1 MKNRYLIHA
10 IFICIFV
17 LYMLT
22 AVFIAKGPILIW
34 LALLILLLKGYGFAR
49 GLYIGACTADI
60 LIYGS
65 FLIAWLPN
73 AYRSHAV
80 DNLSAYLTLFI
91 VRIVLALSALIVI
104 VLTWEYIPSKEYME
118 WRNAKKKSR

>member
-1 MKNRYLIHA
+1 
-10 IFICIFV
+10 
-17 LYMLT
+17 MLT
-22 AVFIAKGPILIW
+22 AVFIAKGPFLIW

-104 VLTWEYIPSKEYME
+104 VLTWEYIPSKKYME